1 MLTSSSDKAARP
13 IGLPLD
19 DRGHTLPT
27 GGADGNQPASL
38 LRHREQLGQVGDDP
52 SSRGGERVA
61 QALHLSQRTLQRR
74 LQEEGTSYQQLLD
87 DTRRDMADQY
97 LQQPGLTLLE
107 VAYLLGFAD
116 PSNFFRAF
124 RRWFGCTPN
133 EYRARRQGRPG

>member
-1 MLTSSSDKAARP
+1 MFVGQLAQQFIFQQTSLQQAA
-13 IGLPLD
+13 I
-19 DRGHTLPT
+19 
-27 GGADGNQPASL
+27 
-38 LRHREQLGQVGDDP
+38 E
-52 SSRGGERVA
+52 
-61 QALHLSQRTLQRR
+61 
-74 LQEEGTSYQQLLD
+74 QLLD